1 MIFENVLSLLNIHN
15 HCRFRAIL
23 VTTAV
28 DLVPEYRVLVPSRY
42 FLENLIFEN
51 NILSKVLFFSE
62 PYSTVQ
68 CPHFQM
74 PITSSK
80 I

>member
-28 DLVPEYRVLVPSRY
+28 VPEYRVLVPSRY

-62 PYSTVQ
+62 QYSTVSTFSNA
-68 CPHFQM
+68 HNFV
-74 PITSSK
+74 K
-80 I
+80 NLV

>member
-28 DLVPEYRVLVPSRY
+28 VPEYRVLVPSRY
-42 FLENLIFEN
+42 FLVNLIFEN
-51 NILSKVLFFSE
+51 DILSKVLF
-62 PYSTVQ
+62 PPLNSTVPY
-68 CPHFQM
+68 PHFQR
-74 PITSSK
+74 PITLSK
-80 I
+80 N